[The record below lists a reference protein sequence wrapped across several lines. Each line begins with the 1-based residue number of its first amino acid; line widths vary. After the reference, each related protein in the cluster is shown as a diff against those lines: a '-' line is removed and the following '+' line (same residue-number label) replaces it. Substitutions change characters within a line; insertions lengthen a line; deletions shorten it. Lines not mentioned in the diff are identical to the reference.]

1 MYSPV
6 HLFYLQMQGLI
17 KKIANEGWCRLY
29 QMCEHR
35 QFSIEST
42 ALDGRCGMLG
52 SRRAAAAGTEEDP
65 WAKDSLT
72 DVKSESRGC
81 RMTMMIEEKC
91 IVSFVS
97 L

>member
-17 KKIANEGWCRLY
+17 NKIANEGWCRLY

-42 ALDGRCGMLG
+42 ALDGRCGMLEG
-52 SRRAAAAGTEEDP
+52 ELLLLRGPRRTLGP
-65 WAKDSLT
+65 KIL
-72 DVKSESRGC
+72 
-81 RMTMMIEEKC
+81 
-91 IVSFVS
+91 
-97 L
+97 